1 MKIVKRVARLAA
13 LCLLVLTTFLAGRVG
28 QAHVR
33 ARATLGVSALPAVSF
48 LEVLALGYRE
58 AAADL
63 AWMQCV
69 QYYGEH
75 RQGGNDLSEFGHYL
89 DAVNTLD
96 PRYAHAYVLG
106 SVVLATD
113 GGDLDAALE
122 VLRRGSR
129 ANPESWVYPFEM
141 GFLTFV
147 TTANDEAAARY
158 FDFAAQYPEGRDRAL
173 RFQAFL
179 NRKLGRLETAWVLWN
194 DLAQTTD
201 NRELRIVAEESLR
214 KIEAAMRERALQPA
228 TPATNRE
235 EDP

>member
-1 MKIVKRVARLAA
+1 MKPVKRAARLAA
-13 LCLLVLTTFLAGRVG
+13 LFLLVLATLLAGRVG

-33 ARATLGVSALPAVSF
+33 ARPTPGVAALPAVPF

-69 QYYGEH
+69 QYYGAH

-96 PRYAHAYVLG
+96 PRYAHAYILG
-106 SVVLATD
+106 AVVLATD
-113 GGDLDAALE
+113 GGNLEAALE

-147 TTANDEAAARY
+147 TTADDEAAARY
-158 FDFAAQYPEGRDRAL
+158 FAFAARYPQGRDRAL

-201 NRELRIVAEESLR
+201 NPELRIVAEESLL
-214 KIEAAMRERALQPA
+214 KIEAALRKRALQPP

-235 EDP
+235 DGP